1 MAERRTR
8 IAGYL
13 GRLYGYALSLTS
25 DEDRARDLV
34 QDCALR
40 AMKAHRWPGDEP
52 AYRAW
57 LFRILR
63 NAFLD
68 EERRAGRN
76 GRLDAEREV
85 ESDRGEIWR
94 FDEGLIS
101 ALTVRIGLSKL
112 SAQHREVI
120 TLVDLVGFSYGE
132 AAGLIGVPPGTIM
145 SRLSRARQSLLQAIG
160 DSNVQPLPA
169 QANKSAQAEPTS
181 NRKVAK

>member
-1 MAERRTR
+1 MGERRTR

-40 AMKAHRWPGDEP
+40 AMRARRWPGDEP

-76 GRLDAEREV
+76 GRLDAELETFP
-85 ESDRGEIWR
+85 DCGEIWR

-112 SAQHREVI
+112 SPQHREVI

-132 AAGLIGVPPGTIM
+132 SAALIGVPPGTIM
-145 SRLSRARQSLLQAIG
+145 SRLSRARQCLLKAIS

-169 QANKSAQAEPTS
+169 QAKSAET
-181 NRKVAK
+181 RKVAK